1 MVTPTS
7 STAPSPLSAAR
18 IRAVGTTLPPL
29 LAILLGLL
37 IVGVSGF
44 SHLDVIHNAAHDT
57 RHSNGFPCH

>member
-1 MVTPTS
+1 MARS
-7 STAPSPLSAAR
+7 ELSTTHPGSAAVAGR
-18 IRAVGTTLPPL
+18 RLAALPAMM
-29 LAILLGLL
+29 AILLGLL